1 MPRRIHLVFLIA
13 LFLNAPFVAAQDAP
27 SSIRIATWNLEWFYD
42 HDTSDNKTDLSKK
55 LSAPSETEWHWRVKV
70 TAEAIAKL
78 NPTILA
84 LQEIE
89 NEKVLNDL
97 RKELRTKHDLEF
109 QVAFIQGRDTYTEQ
123 DVGYLYRGELVDLSR
138 KSQTKEMYDSKKYY
152 NLSKHAFATFRWQ
165 KGDKSTSVTLL
176 NVHLRASERGADAR
190 SRQCQLIQHWIRPM
204 LKEGQNVIVLGD
216 INTSVPCGKTS
227 PGSDAG
233 VICNL
238 ASSLGQLVLFDLHA
252 KIAAEDRATHLTGRQ
267 FDRIFISKTLMFDSR
282 QQFNPS
288 FKSIENRK
296 DLCVRN
302 MPDKDHY
309 DIYFKIPQE
318 ERDISDHYPVVVTFD
333 LK

>member
-1 MPRRIHLVFLIA
+1 MTHPTTKQIYPR
-13 LFLNAPFVAAQDAP
+13 
-27 SSIRIATWNLEWFYD
+27 SSRLQ
-42 HDTSDNKTDLSKK
+42 
-55 LSAPSETEWHWRVKV
+55 
-70 TAEAIAKL
+70 AIAKL

-152 NLSKHAFATFRWQ
+152 NLSKHAFATFKWQ
-165 KGDKSTSVTLL
+165 KGDTSTSVTLL

-204 LKEGQNVIVLGD
+204 LNEGQNVIVLGD
-216 INTSVPCGKTS
+216 INTAVPCDKTS

-233 VICNL
+233 VIGNV
-238 ASSLGQLVLFDLHA
+238 ASSLGQLVLFDLHGE
-252 KIAAEDRATHLTGRQ
+252 IPAEDRPTHLTGNQ
-267 FDRIFISKTLMFDSR
+267 FDRIFISTSLMFDMR
-282 QQFNPS
+282 QQFDPS
-288 FKSIENRK
+288 FKSVENRK
-296 DLCVRN
+296 DLCGRN
-302 MPDKDHY
+302 DPDKDHY
-309 DIYFKIPQE
+309 NVYFEIPQS